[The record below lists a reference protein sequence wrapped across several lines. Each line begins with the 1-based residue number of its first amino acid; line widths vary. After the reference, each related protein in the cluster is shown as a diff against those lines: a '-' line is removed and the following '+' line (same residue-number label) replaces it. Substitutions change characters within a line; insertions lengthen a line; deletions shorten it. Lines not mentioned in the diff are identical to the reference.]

1 MFQKPFM
8 RIHGEEKLNGEQRN
22 SEENFG
28 SAKLPPDSNRC
39 LRTHLDTALY
49 VKKRVPNFTTPTTK
63 TRVFSAPTPNFQQI
77 LFGKL

>member
-39 LRTHLDTALY
+39 LGIQLNAALY
-49 VKKRVPNFTTPTTK
+49 VN
-63 TRVFSAPTPNFQQI
+63 
-77 LFGKL
+77 

>member
-22 SEENFG
+22 SEEKFG

-39 LRTHLDTALY
+39 LGTQLDAALY
-49 VKKRVPNFTTPTTK
+49 VN
-63 TRVFSAPTPNFQQI
+63 
-77 LFGKL
+77 